1 MLVYQLI
8 SLILTLSIYAE
19 GIIEIKMTPRPAS
32 TEEVILGCIAFTVW
46 WFLAVFP
53 KVPFLPIGRTAGSLL
68 GASLMVLFRVI
79 SPRKAFASVDL
90 SILTLLFGTMILT
103 GYLERADL
111 FRYLG
116 YALSWRSKGGTDL
129 LCRLSL
135 LAALSSA
142 IFTNDTTC
150 VVLTQFVMMLC
161 REKNLPP
168 DPFLIALA
176 CSANIGSAGTLIG
189 NPQNLVIAQ
198 QSRMGFRTF
207 SAGVMPAVAIG
218 LAANTLGLYVVYR
231 KWLSQP
237 QPAKGFI
244 TKSSDLEQSV
254 KELDGDLPC
263 LSRSQSTNEHSEEIS
278 LLVSEPIEVGEG
290 IETSSSSQIL
300 LSSPRVDVESPDP
313 SYGRVALVDRVA
325 NAVRVLWRPSAEKEF
340 NSKKVGPLVVVC
352 APHHDAAPPY
362 KQETWLWKICV
373 YMVTLGMLVAF
384 LSGMDLPWSAL
395 MSAMVLMVLDWR
407 DAGVSLNK
415 VSILLCRS
423 QILHCCKFRSCPAR
437 SLYLLKYALPQI
449 LFAQIPFFC
458 LESLQL
464 VHTRCLIF
472 SESENR
478 KITRCNGNCSLI
490 RNLVLQFPKTDC

>member
-1 MLVYQLI
+1 MRSAIIASLL
-8 SLILTLSIYAE
+8 SLILTLSICAE
-19 GIIEIKMTPRPAS
+19 GIVEIIKMTPRPAS
-32 TEEVILGCIAFTVW
+32 TEEVVLGCIAFTVW

-68 GASLMVLFRVI
+68 GASLMVLFRVLT
-79 SPRKAFASVDL
+79 PRKAFASVDL

-116 YALSWRSKGGTDL
+116 HALSWRSKGGTDL

-218 LAANTLGLYVVYR
+218 LAANTLGLYLVYR
-231 KWLSQP
+231 RWLSQP
-237 QPAKGFI
+237 QPAKEFI
-244 TKSSDLEQSV
+244 TTKSSNLEQSV
-254 KELDGDLPC
+254 NELDGDLPC
-263 LSRSQSTNEHSEEIS
+263 LSRSQSANDHSEEIS
-278 LLVSEPIEVGEG
+278 LLIAEPIEG
-290 IETSSSSQIL
+290 IERSTSSSQML

-313 SYGRVALVDRVA
+313 SYGRVGLVGRVA
-325 NAVRVLWRPSAEKEF
+325 NAVRVLWRPLAEKGF
-340 NSKKVGPLVVVC
+340 DSKKGGPLVVS
-352 APHHDAAPPY
+352 APHHDAAAPY

-415 VSILLCRS
+415 VCILSPLALADFFIVANFCP
-423 QILHCCKFRSCPAR
+423 CPA
-437 SLYLLKYALPQI
+437 
-449 LFAQIPFFC
+449 
-458 LESLQL
+458 
-464 VHTRCLIF
+464 
-472 SESENR
+472 
-478 KITRCNGNCSLI
+478 
-490 RNLVLQFPKTDC
+490 

>member
-1 MLVYQLI
+1 MRSAIIASLL
-8 SLILTLSIYAE
+8 SLILTLSICAE
-19 GIIEIKMTPRPAS
+19 GIVEIIKMTPRPAS
-32 TEEVILGCIAFTVW
+32 TEEVVLGCIAFTVW

-68 GASLMVLFRVI
+68 GASLMVLFRVLT
-79 SPRKAFASVDL
+79 PRKAFASVDL

-116 YALSWRSKGGTDL
+116 HALSWRSKGGTDL

-218 LAANTLGLYVVYR
+218 LAANTLGLYLVYR
-231 KWLSQP
+231 RWLSQP
-237 QPAKGFI
+237 QPAKEFI
-244 TKSSDLEQSV
+244 TTKSSNLEQSV
-254 KELDGDLPC
+254 NELDGDLPC
-263 LSRSQSTNEHSEEIS
+263 LSRSQSANDHSEEIS
-278 LLVSEPIEVGEG
+278 LLIAEPIEG
-290 IETSSSSQIL
+290 IERSTSSSQML

-313 SYGRVALVDRVA
+313 SYGRVGLVGRVA
-325 NAVRVLWRPSAEKEF
+325 NAVRVLWRPLAEKGF
-340 NSKKVGPLVVVC
+340 DSKKGGPLVVS
-352 APHHDAAPPY
+352 APHHDAAAPY

-415 VSILLCRS
+415 VCILRPLALAADS
-423 QILHCCKFRSCPAR
+423 SLLQIS
-437 SLYLLKYALPQI
+437 SLPSLITK
-449 LFAQIPFFC
+449 FAQICSPAD
-458 LESLQL
+458 S
-464 VHTRCLIF
+464 F
-472 SESENR
+472 STDSF
-478 KITRCNGNCSLI
+478 
-490 RNLVLQFPKTDC
+490 NLCIHDV

>member
-1 MLVYQLI
+1 MIVRSAIASLLI
-8 SLILTLSIYAE
+8 SLILTLSICAE
-19 GIIEIKMTPRPAS
+19 GIIQIKMTPLPAS
-32 TEEVILGCIAFTVW
+32 TEEVVLGCIAFTVW

-53 KVPFLPIGRTAGSLL
+53 KIPFLPIGRTAGSLL
-68 GASLMVLFRVI
+68 GASLMVLFRVL

-116 YALSWRSKGGTDL
+116 YALSWRSQGGTDL

-161 REKNLPP
+161 RQKNLPP

-218 LAANTLGLYVVYR
+218 LAANTLGLYLVYR
-231 KWLSQP
+231 RWLSQP
-237 QPAKGFI
+237 QPAKEFI
-244 TKSSDLEQSV
+244 TKSSNLEQSV

-263 LSRSQSTNEHSEEIS
+263 LSRSQSANEHPEEIS
-278 LLVSEPIEVGEG
+278 LLIAEPIEVGEG
-290 IETSSSSQIL
+290 IESSSSQIL
-300 LSSPRVDVESPDP
+300 LSGPLVDVESPDP
-313 SYGRVALVDRVA
+313 SYGRVGLVGRVA
-325 NAVRVLWRPSAEKEF
+325 NAVRVLWHSSSEKEIT
-340 NSKKVGPLVVVC
+340 SKKVGPLVAS

-395 MSAMVLMVLDWR
+395 MSAMVLMVFDWK

-415 VSILLCRS
+415 VCILLWRS
-423 QILHCCKFRSCPAR
+423 QILHCCKFRTCPAR
-437 SLYLLKYALPQI
+437 SLNLLKYALPQI
-449 LFAQIPFFC
+449 FFAQ
-458 LESLQL
+458 SLFL
-464 VHTRCLIF
+464 
-472 SESENR
+472 
-478 KITRCNGNCSLI
+478 
-490 RNLVLQFPKTDC
+490 